1 MHICASEASESH
13 INNNFSND
21 TCESEWFLNVQQ
33 PIPTVSPTFFFFA
46 LNMQSEIDDT
56 LVEKTSSA
64 NYRSIDP

>member
-1 MHICASEASESH
+1 MREWVISKCPAAYSYSESY
-13 INNNFSND
+13 
-21 TCESEWFLNVQQ
+21 L
-33 PIPTVSPTFFFFA
+33 FFFFA